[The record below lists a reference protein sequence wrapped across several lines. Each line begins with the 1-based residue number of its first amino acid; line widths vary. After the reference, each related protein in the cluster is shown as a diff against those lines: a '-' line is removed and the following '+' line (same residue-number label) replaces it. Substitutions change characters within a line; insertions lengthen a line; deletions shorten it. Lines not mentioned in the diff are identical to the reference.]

1 MKRVSCLGPMYSTPE
16 GSLVVG
22 SSVGST
28 VVSSVGSTEGSLV
41 LGSSVVVV
49 VVSISHPT
57 LRLVFGH
64 LPSSLPQVISS
75 VAIST
80 QRIFLSSSHIYSVYP
95 SSESS

>member
-1 MKRVSCLGPMYSTPE
+1 MKKEIINAVMKRVSCLGPMYSTPE

-22 SSVGST
+22 SSLGST

-41 LGSSVVVV
+41 LLSSVVVV

-64 LPSSLPQVISS
+64 LPSSYDDIV
-75 VAIST
+75 VN
-80 QRIFLSSSHIYSVYP
+80 
-95 SSESS
+95 